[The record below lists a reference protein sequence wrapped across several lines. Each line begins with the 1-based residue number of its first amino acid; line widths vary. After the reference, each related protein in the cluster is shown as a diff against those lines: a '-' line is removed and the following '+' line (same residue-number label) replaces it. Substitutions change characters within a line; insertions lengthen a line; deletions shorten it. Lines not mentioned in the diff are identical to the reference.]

1 MPPSNHTYGPTC
13 RLAQTTTFFGSIGD
27 DDVPPLKAQFFYS
40 SPLPIDDPLI
50 PIPTLSGDLKSAKH
64 PPRPFSPYDNNTL
77 EEAWLSLGPLRSKKS
92 HRKLSSNHTRSQ
104 EQDDEGNTSTKQV
117 GSDIN
122 NEGDGDGIRNQSK
135 SQASTA
141 AEACDDH
148 EQKPGKRSRGI
159 SNHDRTSRNAE
170 ALNRDNNA
178 VVLGTSIP
186 SEIGTTGFP
195 FQRAPSRTRS
205 PTPRRPSTPVSSS
218 AIQSEDIGFF
228 ESNQRKPKAGFE
240 DLSEC
245 NETAE
250 VHRCKA
256 QKHAKDTASIPV
268 GISRLHLVD
277 LPALQMMPLYW
288 SPVHDIA
295 GVIRGTW
302 FYRDTMYP
310 VEPPVANQLEMGYRE
325 LRPWSRTWRDELK
338 SALALGADGE
348 EKISHL
354 LWPKDEKSGSLSK
367 GRLIPPPTDP
377 ECAARCFN
385 GEVAAEGTVD
395 PLRPGERNVATAE
408 ITRRYPTSHV
418 IYEDSHNAYILKPS
432 LQPSAYYGRKP
443 LAKIKKGI
451 PVGIHVVRGFDW
463 PSWEKIHPSHKS
475 ASALKAE
482 ESAAASDTATASKGS
497 FCNACA
503 VQQERPK
510 VTDLVLVIH
519 GIGQK
524 LSERVESFHFTH
536 AINSFRRSVN
546 MELSNKRVQ
555 SVLREDFGSIMVLP
569 VNWRSNLSFEEG
581 GPMKTPDEEEHPIV
595 TDFSLK
601 DITPDTIPTVRNL
614 ISDVMLDIPFYM
626 SNHKPK
632 MIEALIFEANRVY
645 RLWCQ
650 NNPDFHKEG
659 RVHIIAH
666 SLGSA
671 MALDAL
677 SKQPTTLPDV
687 DLLSSKVHTKHFD
700 FDTKNLFFV
709 GSPAGFFLLLEKG
722 KLMPRKGRNKPGA
735 EHVDQDKA
743 VASSTEKFGCL
754 AIDNLYN
761 VMVL

>member
-13 RLAQTTTFFGSIGD
+13 RLAQTTTFFGLVGD
-27 DDVPPLKAQFFYS
+27 DDVPPLKTQFFYS
-40 SPLPIDDPLI
+40 SPLPIDDPLT
-50 PIPTLSGDLKSAKH
+50 PIPAVSGDLKSAKH
-64 PPRPFSPYDNNTL
+64 PPRPFSPYDNNAL
-77 EEAWLSLGPLRSKKS
+77 EEAWLALGPLGSKKS
-92 HRKLSSNHTRSQ
+92 HRKLSSNSARPQ
-104 EQDDEGNTSTKQV
+104 QGNTEGDTSAEQV

-122 NEGDGDGIRNQSK
+122 NERDGNEVRNKRK
-135 SQASTA
+135 SGVSTA
-141 AEACDDH
+141 AEAYDDL
-148 EQKPGKRSRGI
+148 EGEPGKKDRGI
-159 SNHDRTSRNAE
+159 SEYDRTNRNAE
-170 ALNRDNNA
+170 GSNRNNDA
-178 VVLGTSIP
+178 VLLGTSIP

-205 PTPRRPSTPVSSS
+205 HPSRRPSTSLTSP
-218 AIQSEDIGFF
+218 AIQSEDMGFV
-228 ESNQRKPKAGFE
+228 ESDQRQPKADSE

-245 NETAE
+245 NGAAD

-256 QKHAKDTASIPV
+256 QKHEKDIASIPV
-268 GISRLHLVD
+268 GISRLHLVE
-277 LPALQMMPLYW
+277 LPALQMKPIYW

-295 GVIRGTW
+295 GVTRGTW

-310 VEPPVANQLEMGYRE
+310 VEPSVANQLEMGYRE
-325 LRPWSRTWRDELK
+325 LRPWSRTWSDELK

-348 EKISHL
+348 EKISHR
-354 LWPKDEKSGSLSK
+354 LWPKDEKFVSLSK
-367 GRLIPPPTDP
+367 SHPIPPPTDP

-395 PLRPGERNVATAE
+395 PLRPEKNLATGE

-418 IYEDSHNAYILKPS
+418 IYKDSRNAYILKPS

-443 LAKIKKGI
+443 LTKIKKGI

-463 PSWEKIHPSHKS
+463 PLWEKIHPSHKS
-475 ASALKAE
+475 PSISKAE
-482 ESAAASDTATASKGS
+482 GSAPASDTAAATKGAV
-497 FCNACA
+497 CNACA

-546 MELSNKRVQ
+546 MELSNERVQ
-555 SVLREDFGSIMVLP
+555 SVLREDLGGIMVLP
-569 VNWRSNLSFEEG
+569 VNWRSNVSFEEG
-581 GPMKTPDEEEHPIV
+581 GTRDEEEHPTV

-626 SNHKPK
+626 SHHKPK
-632 MIEALIFEANRVY
+632 MIEALILEANRVY

-650 NNPDFHKEG
+650 NNPGFHEEG

-671 MALDAL
+671 MALDVL

-687 DLLSSKVHTKHFD
+687 DLLGSKIHAKYFD
-700 FDTKNLFFV
+700 FDTKNLFFA

-735 EHVDQDKA
+735 EHEDQQEA
-743 VASSTEKFGCL
+743 VASDVQKFGCL
-754 AIDNLYN
+754 AVDNLYN